1 MKNNNLKKT
10 DRNIKSKKDLNAYS
24 LAGIG
29 IGGIIGSGFFL
40 GSALAIKQAGP
51 SVVLAFIF
59 GGFIMSQVLGA
70 MTSISINRPVI
81 GSFRVYTEQF
91 LGKFTGYLLGWII
104 YVSGILGTASEAI
117 ASAVFLKYW
126 IPGLSIA
133 VLSLSSILLVIFI
146 NMLQMKYFGYIESGI
161 AALKIIVMTAFIV
174 IGLIFIWSHG
184 VSVKPAPF
192 SGFQNFFPNNISG
205 FLQSMLIVVFT
216 YSGISTVAMA
226 TSDVKKPSKSIPK
239 ATMLVTFG
247 IIALYA
253 LTMLVVV
260 LTVDFKFININ
271 SSPLIQS
278 LNNMNIKWAS
288 SVINAVILSA
298 TFSVMIGGYYSC
310 NQMLISLSMAKEAPS
325 VFNKKTKRDFYKNAW
340 LLTGVTSILIVM
352 ISFLLSSKLFNYL
365 VSASSYFS
373 FFNWIINLIVYI
385 LWKKKRS
392 SEEKYNSPLILG
404 KSGAYGTIIIIFVL
418 FIMSLKVP
426 DFRIGFYAAALMTFL
441 IALSYKL
448 YIRPKS
454 I

>member
-1 MKNNNLKKT
+1 MKSNDLKKT
-10 DRNIKSKKDLNAYS
+10 DSKIESKKELNAYS

-81 GSFRVYTEQF
+81 GSFRVYTEEF
-91 LGKFTGYLLGWII
+91 MGKFTGYLLGWII

-133 VLSLSSILLVIFI
+133 ILSLMSILLVIFI

-161 AALKIIVMTAFIV
+161 AAIKIIVMAAFIV
-174 IGLIFIWSHG
+174 IGLIFIGSHG
-184 VSVKPAPF
+184 ISVKPAPF
-192 SGFQNFFPNNISG
+192 SGFHNFFPNNISG

-216 YSGISTVAMA
+216 YSGISTIAMA
-226 TSDVKKPSKSIPK
+226 TSDTKNPSKSIPK

-288 SVINAVILSA
+288 AVINAVILFA

-325 VFNKKTKRDFYKNAW
+325 AFNKKTKRDFYKNAW

-352 ISFLLSSKLFNYL
+352 LSFLLSSKLFNYL

-385 LWKKKRS
+385 IWKKKRS

-404 KSGAYGTIIIIFVL
+404 KSGAYCTIIIIFIL
-418 FIMSLKVP
+418 FIMSLNVY
-426 DFRIGFYAAALMTFL
+426 DFRIGFYAAALITFL

-448 YIRPKS
+448 YIRIKD